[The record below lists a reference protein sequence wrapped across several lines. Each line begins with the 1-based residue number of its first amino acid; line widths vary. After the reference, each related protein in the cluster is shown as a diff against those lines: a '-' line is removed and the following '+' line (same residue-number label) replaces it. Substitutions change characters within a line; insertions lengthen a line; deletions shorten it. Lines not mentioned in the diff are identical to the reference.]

1 MLEVSRLW
9 LSFPG
14 KPALCG
20 CDLQLPAGA
29 RLALMGPSG
38 CGKTTLL
45 RAVLGL
51 QPPDAGTVVNRFR
64 RPAAVFQ
71 EPRLLPWRTALENVN
86 LVLSDAPST
95 LETARGWLARLELAD
110 AASLYPGEL
119 SGGMQQ
125 RLSLARALAAE
136 PDLLV
141 LDEPFRALD
150 DALRARVL
158 QTVNEACPGAA
169 LLLATH
175 SEDEAAALGCTV
187 LYFDDGRFLPRR

>member
-1 MLEVSRLW
+1 MDKSVTLMVPVYGTAQLAEKLVRAL
-9 LSFPG
+9 PG
-14 KPALCG
+14 FRAAAESIGWRFDG
-20 CDLQLPAGA
+20 CI
-29 RLALMGPSG
+29 
-38 CGKTTLL
+38 
-45 RAVLGL
+45 
-51 QPPDAGTVVNRFR
+51 VVDDGSPNKDEMA
-64 RPAAVFQ
+64 AAV
-71 EPRLLPWRTALENVN
+71 RCCG
-86 LVLSDAPST
+86 DAPST

-141 LDEPFRALD
+141 LDEPFKALD

-158 QTVNEACPGAA
+158 QTVREACPGAA

-175 SEDEAAALGCTV
+175 GEDEAAALGCTV
-187 LYFDDGRFLPRR
+187 LRFEGGRFLPQR